1 MTEPNAT
8 PDARIR
14 AFDLARGLAI
24 VFMVMI
30 HVLGHYGNEAS
41 WASPVGGVV
50 IFLGGPTAAPVFMF
64 LMGASLAFSRRA
76 SATGIAR
83 RGLWLLFLAY
93 TLNVLRGVLP
103 ATLGLA
109 TGYVTEA
116 DISPYTP
123 AILLTLVDIHQMA
136 GLALLVIAAVTALF
150 ALSGG
155 RALRA
160 GLIGLAVVVALV
172 SPSLWGMTTGLPP
185 VDLGLAL
192 LWGTDWNV
200 FFPLFPWIVYPLV
213 GFAYGRT
220 LVGQPDRRRFVRRMG
235 LVGVVVMLV
244 GAAIVAIVH
253 PSIGVEDYWRQR
265 PGVVLAILG
274 LVLTWLALAD
284 VVVSRVRSNPVFD
297 RLYGWSGRVTA
308 MYCIHW
314 ILIGW
319 GVGLVGHRDLE
330 LPAVLVAMAIVLVLT
345 DRITIAL
352 PFLRGPRSRAPS
364 NAERT
369 STLVPAEA

>member
-1 MTEPNAT
+1 VTEPSAT
-8 PDARIR
+8 LDARIR

-30 HVLGHYGNEAS
+30 HVLGHYGNDAS
-41 WASPVGGVV
+41 WASPLGGVV

-76 SATGIAR
+76 SASGIAR

-123 AILLTLVDIHQMA
+123 ATLMTLVDIHQMA
-136 GLALLVIAAVTALF
+136 GLALLVIAAMTALLV
-150 ALSGG
+150 ASG
-155 RALRA
+155 RLALRV
-160 GLIGLAVVVALV
+160 GLIGLGGVVGLV
-172 SPSLWGMTTGLPP
+172 SPSLWGTTTGLPP

-220 LVGQPDRRRFVRRMG
+220 LVQQPDRRRYVRRMG
-235 LVGVVVMLV
+235 LVGLAIGLV
-244 GAAIVAIVH
+244 GVAIIAVAH

-265 PGVVLAILG
+265 PGVLLAILG
-274 LVLTWLALAD
+274 LVLAWLALAD

-330 LPAVLVAMAIVLVLT
+330 LPAVLVAMGIVLVLT
-345 DRITIAL
+345 DRITITL
-352 PFLRGPRSRAPS
+352 PFLRGPRSKAPS
-364 NAERT
+364 NAERPP
-369 STLVPAEA
+369 TLLPAEA

>member
-1 MTEPNAT
+1 
-8 PDARIR
+8 
-14 AFDLARGLAI
+14 
-24 VFMVMI
+24 
-30 HVLGHYGNEAS
+30 
-41 WASPVGGVV
+41 
-50 IFLGGPTAAPVFMF
+50 
-64 LMGASLAFSRRA
+64 
-76 SATGIAR
+76 
-83 RGLWLLFLAY
+83 
-93 TLNVLRGVLP
+93 
-103 ATLGLA
+103 
-109 TGYVTEA
+109 
-116 DISPYTP
+116 
-123 AILLTLVDIHQMA
+123 
-136 GLALLVIAAVTALF
+136 
-150 ALSGG
+150 
-155 RALRA
+155 
-160 GLIGLAVVVALV
+160 
-172 SPSLWGMTTGLPP
+172 
-185 VDLGLAL
+185 
-192 LWGTDWNV
+192 
-200 FFPLFPWIVYPLV
+200 
-213 GFAYGRT
+213 
-220 LVGQPDRRRFVRRMG
+220 MG

-244 GAAIVAIVH
+244 GAAVIAMVH

>member
-1 MTEPNAT
+1 VTEPCAT
-8 PDARIR
+8 PEARIR

-30 HVLGHYGNEAS
+30 HVLGHYGNDAS
-41 WASPVGGVV
+41 WASPLGQVV

-76 SATGIAR
+76 SASGIAR

-123 AILLTLVDIHQMA
+123 ATLMALVDIHQMA
-136 GLALLVIAAVTALF
+136 GLALLVVAGLTAFFAA
-150 ALSGG
+150 SGA

-160 GLIGLAVVVALV
+160 ALIGLAVVVGLV
-172 SPSLWGMTTGLPP
+172 SPFLWGKTTGLAP

-200 FFPLFPWIVYPLV
+200 FFPLFAWIVYPLV

-220 LVGQPDRRRFVRRMG
+220 LVRQPDRRRYVRRMG
-235 LVGVVVMLV
+235 LLGLAVALAG
-244 GAAIVAIVH
+244 VAIIAVVH

-265 PGVVLAILG
+265 PGVLLAILG
-274 LVLTWLALAD
+274 LVLAWLALAD
-284 VVVSRVRSNPVFD
+284 VVVSRVRPNPVFN

-330 LPAVLVAMAIVLVLT
+330 LPAVLVAMAVVLVLT
-345 DRITIAL
+345 DRITITL
-352 PFLRGPRSRAPS
+352 PFLRGPRSKAPS
-364 NAERT
+364 NAER
-369 STLVPAEA
+369 SPTLVPAEA